1 MIVEELWS
9 AADEAALRAFRAA
22 LLRSDL
28 AGALFAVEGVDEGV
42 AAADRRRMRDWAGEV
57 AARVSAAA
65 TPAGQAEA
73 LAEILAREHDLRGDT
88 GAFAHDWASH
98 LHQVL
103 ARRRGLPILLSAV
116 WMEVGRMAGL
126 DVAGIGLP
134 GHFLVRVGGRRG
146 VYADPFG
153 GGRLLSVDECRAI
166 VRRIAGGRAVWH
178 ASFLAPRSLPQIA
191 ERVLNNLVRLYEGRE
206 RWPPLHRTLTF
217 LLAARPDA
225 AQPLLHRGLVALRL
239 GAAAWA
245 RRDLEEVARR
255 FAGTAEAD
263 VAARRLAGLK
273 DTLLH

>member
-1 MIVEELWS
+1 
-9 AADEAALRAFRAA
+9 
-22 LLRSDL
+22 
-28 AGALFAVEGVDEGV
+28 
-42 AAADRRRMRDWAGEV
+42 
-57 AARVSAAA
+57 
-65 TPAGQAEA
+65 
-73 LAEILAREHDLRGDT
+73 
-88 GAFAHDWASH
+88 
-98 LHQVL
+98 
-103 ARRRGLPILLSAV
+103 
-116 WMEVGRMAGL
+116 
-126 DVAGIGLP
+126 
-134 GHFLVRVGGRRG
+134 
-146 VYADPFG
+146 
-153 GGRLLSVDECRAI
+153 VDECRAI

-273 DTLLH
+273 DTLLHCTAGRARARAAPRQRPQTREGGRPPPPGGPPP